1 MKKIFAAAIA
11 ALLFAAPSMFAADP
25 ANCSR
30 KNCQQQNCQQ
40 PNCTQQPCQQVCD
53 RATLNCQRPCPFDG
67 LNLTADQQA
76 RIKALQETC
85 RAENRQDK
93 ADRKAEKARQRD
105 DRRRQYLNNVKEI
118 LTPEQY
124 VTFLENNFINGG
136 GHKAPRHDKMAR
148 RGNFSKDRKMAKA
161 SKDVKSSKEGRIA
174 KSDKK

>member
-40 PNCTQQPCQQVCD
+40 PNCTQQPCPQVCD
-53 RATLNCQRPCPFDG
+53 GTRRGQRPCPFDG

-93 ADRKAEKARQRD
+93 ADRKAEKARLRN
-105 DRRRQYLNNVKEI
+105 DRRRQCLNNIKEI